1 MKPEFIE
8 KISKCSIV
16 VIKVGSARVSGDRRQ
31 VNDFLYDLTGSVRK
45 LRDSGKKVI
54 LVSSGAIAQGKSLY
68 EMNYPPR
75 LWNEIQIH
83 EKQALAAM
91 GQSRLMN
98 LYDHFFSLA
107 NIPVA
112 QILFGKND
120 ILSSEGHKNLTS
132 TVKTLLDWGILPIVN
147 ENDSIAT
154 EELNLGDN
162 DLLSA
167 MVASLIPAD
176 LLIILTG
183 VDGYI
188 RGNAVVPFLET
199 VEDSEFQYALGPS
212 GPGRGGMNTKLK
224 AAKIL
229 LNFGIMTAILN
240 GTRKN
245 TIDLLFSGTNTG
257 TLIGRLTEMQGA
269 TEFEEWRKRF
279 FQND

>member
-120 ILSSEGHKNLTS
+120 ILSSEGHQNLTN